1 MEQRKE
7 QKKEQRVYAAFGRG
21 ARRDWKRAAR
31 RTVFSHYWMAIMV
44 CLVAAFL
51 GTEFTGSL
59 ESLHFTRQKWD
70 VISNFLASFGR
81 PGAAAN
87 SRGVFAIAVNKI
99 ADGSLQ
105 NIVNNTIMSLAGSS
119 EFWQSFG
126 IVVSSLVSM
135 TYWVLVTH
143 TFVVILRRLF
153 MEMRVYE
160 EVPPYRAL
168 YLHSARCWGRTSLAL
183 LRVAVQRGLWW
194 LTIIGGAIKT
204 FSYYLCGF
212 ILAENPTMK
221 GGDAIALSR
230 KMMNGHKWECFLLE
244 FSFVPWHLLSLAT
257 FGLSSLFYSSAYLS
271 AARCEFYAAVRAQ
284 VKAEGEAQALRDT
297 YLFEKAG
304 AKTLRRAY
312 NDLGRPAEKL
322 PARVYGNRV
331 TRFFGECL
339 GVTLFVN
346 PQDVAREKIQ
356 DREYRLRYMR
366 RCEQGLSYPIRLS
379 PLLQYEHKDHEPALF
394 TRKYPVTTLVL
405 LFFLFSIIGWCWEV
419 VLHLLSEGTFVN
431 RGVLHGPWLPIYGTG
446 GVLVLLALYKLRD
459 KPWLEFWATVVVC
472 GVVEYF
478 TAYYLETV
486 YDRRWWDYAG
496 YFLNLHGRICAEG
509 LLVFGLGG
517 MAVVYGVAPLFDNLL
532 HKVRHSVLIGLCA
545 ALIALFCV
553 DQAYSHFHPNEGEG
567 ITDEVVYKTDDAR
580 IRLDEEA
587 FV

>member
-7 QKKEQRVYAAFGRG
+7 QKKEQKVYAAFGRG

-31 RTVFSHYWMAIMV
+31 KTVFSHYWMAIMV

-81 PGAAAN
+81 PGAEAN

-99 ADGSLQ
+99 ADGSLH

-168 YLHSARCWGRTSLAL
+168 YLHSARCWGHTSLAL
-183 LRVAVQRGLWW
+183 LRVAIQRGLWW

-230 KMMNGHKWECFLLE
+230 KMMNGHKWECFLME

-304 AKTLRRAY
+304 EKTLRRAY

-322 PARVYGNRV
+322 PARVYGNKV

-446 GVLVLLALYKLRD
+446 GVLVLLTLYKLRD

-532 HKVRHSVLIGLCA
+532 HKVRRSVLIGLCA

>member
-31 RTVFSHYWMAIMV
+31 KTVFSHYWMAIMV

-99 ADGSLQ
+99 ADGSLH

-183 LRVAVQRGLWW
+183 LRVAIQRGLWW

-244 FSFVPWHLLSLAT
+244 LSFVPWHLLSLAT

-517 MAVVYGVAPLFDNLL
+517 MMVVYGVAPLFDNLL
-532 HKVRHSVLIGLCA
+532 HKVRRSVLIGLCA
-545 ALIALFCV
+545 ALIVLFCV

>member
-1 MEQRKE
+1 ME
-7 QKKEQRVYAAFGRG
+7 QKKAEKVYARFGTQ
-21 ARRDWKRAAR
+21 ARRDWKRAGR
-31 RTVFSHYWMAIMV
+31 KTVRSHYWPSV
-44 CLVAAFL
+44 LLCLVAAFL

-59 ESLHFTRQKWD
+59 DVLHLTQQKWD
-70 VISNFLASFGR
+70 TISNFLASFGR

-87 SRGVFAIAVNKI
+87 SRGVFALAVNKI

-105 NIVNNTIMSLAGSS
+105 DIVNNTVMSLAGSS
-119 EFWQSFG
+119 EWGQT
-126 IVVSSLVSM
+126 IAIAVSSLVSAI
-135 TYWVLVTH
+135 YWVLITN
-143 TFVVILRRLF
+143 TFAVILRRLF

-168 YLHSARCWGRTSLAL
+168 YLHSAHCWGRTSLAQ
-183 LRVAVQRGLWW
+183 LRAAVQLALWW
-194 LTIIGGAIKT
+194 LTIVGGVIKT
-204 FSYYLCGF
+204 FSYYLCSF

-221 GGDAIALSR
+221 GKDAIALSR
-230 KMMNGHKWECFLLE
+230 KMMNGHKWECFLMEL
-244 FSFVPWHLLSLAT
+244 SFVPWHLLSMAT
-257 FGLSSLFYSSAYLS
+257 FGLTDLFYASAYIT
-271 AARCEFYAAVRAQ
+271 ATRCEFYAAVRAQ
-284 VKAEGEAQALRDT
+284 VKAEGEAEALRDT
-297 YLFEKAG
+297 YLFERAT

-312 NDLGRPAEKL
+312 NDLGKPVEKL
-322 PARVYGNRV
+322 PERVYGNRV
-331 TRFFGECL
+331 FRFFGEYL

-379 PLLQYEHKDHEPALF
+379 PLLQYEHKDREPALF

-405 LFFLFSIIGWCWEV
+405 LFFLFSTIGWCWEV
-419 VLHLLSEGTFVN
+419 VLHLVTAGTFVN

-459 KPWLEFWATVVVC
+459 RPWLEFIATIVVC
-472 GVVEYF
+472 GIVEYF

-532 HKVRHSVLIGLCA
+532 HKVKRS
-545 ALIALFCV
+545 ALIALCVALVALFCV
-553 DQAYSHFHPNEGEG
+553 DQVYSHFYPNEGEG
-567 ITDEVVYKTDDAR
+567 ITDEVVYKVNDAR
-580 IRLDEEA
+580 VSPDGEA

>member
-7 QKKEQRVYAAFGRG
+7 QKKEQKVYAAFGRS

-31 RTVFSHYWMAIMV
+31 KTVLSHYWMAIMV

-81 PGAAAN
+81 PGAEAN

-99 ADGSLQ
+99 ADGSLH

-143 TFVVILRRLF
+143 TSVVILRRLF

-168 YLHSARCWGRTSLAL
+168 YLHSARCWGHTSLAL
-183 LRVAVQRGLWW
+183 LRVAIQRGLWW

-230 KMMNGHKWECFLLE
+230 KMMNGHKWECFLMEL
-244 FSFVPWHLLSLAT
+244 SFVPWHLLSLAT

-304 AKTLRRAY
+304 EKTLRRAY

-322 PARVYGNRV
+322 PARVYGNKV

-446 GVLVLLALYKLRD
+446 GVLVLLTLYKLRD
-459 KPWLEFWATVVVC
+459 KPWLEFWATVAVC

-532 HKVRHSVLIGLCA
+532 HKVRRSVLIGLCA

>member
-31 RTVFSHYWMAIMV
+31 KTVFSHYWMAIMV

-244 FSFVPWHLLSLAT
+244 LSFVPWHLLSLAT

-284 VKAEGEAQALRDT
+284 AKAEGEAQALRDT

-304 AKTLRRAY
+304 EKTLRRAY

-322 PARVYGNRV
+322 PARVYGNKV

-446 GVLVLLALYKLRD
+446 GVLVLLTLYKLRD

-532 HKVRHSVLIGLCA
+532 HKVRRSVLIGLCA

-580 IRLDEEA
+580 IRLDEEV

>member
-1 MEQRKE
+1 ME
-7 QKKEQRVYAAFGRG
+7 QKKAEKVYARFGTQ
-21 ARRDWKRAAR
+21 ARRDWKRAGR
-31 RTVFSHYWMAIMV
+31 KTVRSHYWPSV
-44 CLVAAFL
+44 LLCLVAAFL

-59 ESLHFTRQKWD
+59 DVLHLTQQKWD
-70 VISNFLASFGR
+70 TISNFLASFGR

-87 SRGVFAIAVNKI
+87 SRGVFALAVNKI

-105 NIVNNTIMSLAGSS
+105 DIVNNTVMSLAGSS
-119 EFWQSFG
+119 EWGQT
-126 IVVSSLVSM
+126 IAIAVSSLVSAI
-135 TYWVLVTH
+135 YWVLITN
-143 TFVVILRRLF
+143 TFAVILRRLF

-168 YLHSARCWGRTSLAL
+168 YLHSAHCWGRTSLAQ
-183 LRVAVQRGLWW
+183 LRAAFQLALWW
-194 LTIIGGAIKT
+194 LTIVGGVIKT
-204 FSYYLCGF
+204 FSYYLCSF

-221 GGDAIALSR
+221 GKDAIALSR
-230 KMMNGHKWECFLLE
+230 KMMNGHKWECFLMEL
-244 FSFVPWHLLSLAT
+244 SFVPWHLLSMAT
-257 FGLSSLFYSSAYLS
+257 FGLTDLFYASAYIT
-271 AARCEFYAAVRAQ
+271 ATRCEFYAAVRAQ
-284 VKAEGEAQALRDT
+284 VKAEGEAEALRDT
-297 YLFEKAG
+297 YLFERAT

-312 NDLGRPAEKL
+312 NDLGKPVEKL
-322 PARVYGNRV
+322 PERVYGNRV
-331 TRFFGECL
+331 SRFFGEYL

-379 PLLQYEHKDHEPALF
+379 PLLQYEHKDREPALF

-405 LFFLFSIIGWCWEV
+405 LFFLFSTIGWCWEV
-419 VLHLLSEGTFVN
+419 VLHFVTAGTFVN

-459 KPWLEFWATVVVC
+459 RPWLEFIATIVVC
-472 GVVEYF
+472 GIVEYF

-532 HKVRHSVLIGLCA
+532 HKVKRSTLIALCV
-545 ALIALFCV
+545 ALVALFCV
-553 DQAYSHFHPNEGEG
+553 DQVYSHFYPNEGEG
-567 ITDEVVYKTDDAR
+567 ITDEVVYKVNDACVSP
-580 IRLDEEA
+580 DGEA

>member
-7 QKKEQRVYAAFGRG
+7 RKKEQRVYAAFGRG

-31 RTVFSHYWMAIMV
+31 KTVFSHYWMAIMV

-99 ADGSLQ
+99 ADGSLH

-183 LRVAVQRGLWW
+183 LRVAIQRGLWW

-244 FSFVPWHLLSLAT
+244 LSFVPWHLLSLAT

-284 VKAEGEAQALRDT
+284 VKAGEKYDVVVLDPPAFTKAHANMASACRGYKEIALSAMR
-297 YLFEKAG
+297 L
-304 AKTLRRAY
+304 
-312 NDLGRPAEKL
+312 L
-322 PARVYGNRV
+322 PA
-331 TRFFGECL
+331 
-339 GVTLFVN
+339 
-346 PQDVAREKIQ
+346 
-356 DREYRLRYMR
+356 
-366 RCEQGLSYPIRLS
+366 
-379 PLLQYEHKDHEPALF
+379 
-394 TRKYPVTTLVL
+394 
-405 LFFLFSIIGWCWEV
+405 
-419 VLHLLSEGTFVN
+419 
-431 RGVLHGPWLPIYGTG
+431 G
-446 GVLVLLALYKLRD
+446 GVLATHSCSYHMPEEVFVNTVLSAAQDLHRQVRVITLSRQDIDHPVL
-459 KPWLEFWATVVVC
+459 
-472 GVVEYF
+472 
-478 TAYYLETV
+478 
-486 YDRRWWDYAG
+486 AG
-496 YFLNLHGRICAEG
+496 YPE
-509 LLVFGLGG
+509 
-517 MAVVYGVAPLFDNLL
+517 
-532 HKVRHSVLIGLCA
+532 
-545 ALIALFCV
+545 
-553 DQAYSHFHPNEGEG
+553 SH
-567 ITDEVVYKTDDAR
+567 YLKSLWLQM
-580 IRLDEEA
+580 LD
-587 FV
+587 